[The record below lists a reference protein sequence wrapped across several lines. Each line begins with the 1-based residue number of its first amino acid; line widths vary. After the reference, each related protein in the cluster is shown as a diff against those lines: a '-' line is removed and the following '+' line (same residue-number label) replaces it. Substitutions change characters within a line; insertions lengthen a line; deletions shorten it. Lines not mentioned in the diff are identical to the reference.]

1 MSCSHIVECLRNKGI
16 EPYAFSSSVYGDNI
30 ATYGPAK
37 ALDDKTDTYFYTKYE
52 KKAQFW
58 GVFFKRPVS
67 IIGYEIATYTA
78 SSDSDALYNWTFSLS
93 MDNETWDVVH
103 GPAQST
109 STTKSHTFSEP
120 LNALYARIDGNS
132 LYSNDKTMFHI
143 YYIKF
148 FGSITKVKNKF
159 SCKAQRR
166 MNTNL
171 MRMIFII
178 TS

>member
-16 EPYAFSSSVYGDNI
+16 EPEAFSSSVHGDNI
-30 ATYGPAK
+30 ATWGPAN
-37 ALDDKTDTYFYTKYE
+37 ALDDKTNTYFNSKYE
-52 KKAQFW
+52 NKAQFW

-67 IIGYEIATYTA
+67 ILGYEILTGTA
-78 SSDSDALYNWTFSLS
+78 SSSTATLYNWTFSLS
-93 MDNETWDVVH
+93 MDNKKWDVVH

-132 LYSNDKTMFHI
+132 LYSNDKTEFWF

-148 FGSITKVKNKF
+148 FGSITKVKNRF
-159 SCKAQRR
+159 SCKFRRR

-171 MRMIFII
+171 MQMIFIL